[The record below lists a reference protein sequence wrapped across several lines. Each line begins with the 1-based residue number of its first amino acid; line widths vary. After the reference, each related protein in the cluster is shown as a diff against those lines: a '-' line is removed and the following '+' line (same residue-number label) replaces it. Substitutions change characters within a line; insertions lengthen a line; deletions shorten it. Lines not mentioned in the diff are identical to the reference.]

1 MEVTVI
7 IRDEERRQINMVTT
21 MNKVM
26 TVIMV
31 MRSLRTVIKVKLV
44 TIMRM
49 VVVIMKL

>member
-1 MEVTVI
+1 
-7 IRDEERRQINMVTT
+7 
-21 MNKVM
+21 M